1 MSVIGV
7 IGALMVRTSSQTDL
21 FCLNAIYHAVP
32 DRIRRIPLG
41 ELGASHQLR
50 DGQRRVMEKLY
61 RLRTVP
67 MHPASHQHMLEE
79 TVAGLLAD
87 WPSLREQGGLLVY
100 AKTQTHNT
108 LFDRPW
114 LDEMLHRQQL
124 TQWEAVTFSLNH
136 CASALSAVHLVRQ
149 CVAYRQRPLL
159 LLTGEKAF
167 HPEINRFAVG
177 LQGELPVAALFN
189 ANMSPY
195 RVTFTAVRHLSQFYQ
210 NPGKMSRQEK
220 AQLNGCLLDAL
231 CLFVEEG
238 VRESG
243 LSMDAI
249 DYFVPCNLNVPLLN
263 QMALRLNMGER
274 LFSQQVSD
282 YGHLYCS
289 DVLFNFSSLMK
300 KTTGSAKNYFC
311 FSMGMGVTLSC
322 ALIQQIDS

>member
-1 MSVIGV
+1 
-7 IGALMVRTSSQTDL
+7 MVGSSSQTDL
-21 FCLNAIYHAVP
+21 FCLNAIHHAAP
-32 DRIRRIPLG
+32 DQIQRIPLEALG
-41 ELGASHQLR
+41 ESHQLR

-61 RLRTVP
+61 QLRTVP
-67 MHPASHQHMLEE
+67 MHPASHQCMLEE
-79 TVAGLLAD
+79 TLAGLLAD
-87 WPSLREQGGLLVY
+87 RPSLREQRGLLVY

-108 LFDRPW
+108 LFDSTW
-114 LDEMLHRQQL
+114 LDDMLNRQQL
-124 TQWEAVTFSLNH
+124 AQWEAVTFSLNH
-136 CASALSAVHLVRQ
+136 CASALSALHLFRQ
-149 CVAYRQRPLL
+149 SRRYRQQPLL

-167 HPEINRFAVG
+167 HPEINRFSVG

-189 ANMSPY
+189 ASPGSY

-220 AQLNGCLLDAL
+220 AQLNACLLDAL
-231 CLFVEEG
+231 CLFVAEA
-238 VRESG
+238 VSESG
-243 LSMDAI
+243 LNMDAI